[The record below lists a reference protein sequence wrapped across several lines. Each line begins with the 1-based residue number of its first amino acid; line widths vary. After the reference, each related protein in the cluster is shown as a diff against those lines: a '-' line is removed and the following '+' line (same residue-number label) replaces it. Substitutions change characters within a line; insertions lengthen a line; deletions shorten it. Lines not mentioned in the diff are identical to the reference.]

1 MNELEIAL
9 KVYGLRDGCR
19 TVKEVNQMFGI
30 DAEKWPSM
38 LKIWS
43 NGLVSKTEK
52 AVRIAQ
58 AHAIWMKRNFNA
70 LGIPA

>member
-1 MNELEIAL
+1 MNELEIAR

-38 LKIWS
+38 LKIWR
-43 NGLVSKTEK
+43 NGLVSRTAK
-52 AVRIAQ
+52 AVELAQ
-58 AHAIWMKRNFNA
+58 AHASWVKSNYRAIGVSA
-70 LGIPA
+70 